1 MSSIFNSASQ
11 SPPIPAP
18 SDDSE
23 LEWLLCLASAYQS
36 AKLPRSLV
44 ITLKP
49 GGAAERILI
58 LLGRSLRRQRKV
70 S

>member
-1 MSSIFNSASQ
+1 MSSIFNSVSQ
-11 SPPIPAP
+11 IPPIPTP

-36 AKLPRSLV
+36 VKLPSSPV

-49 GGAAERILI
+49 GRAAERILI
-58 LLGRSLRRQRKV
+58 LLGRSLRRSRKV